1 VRHSLTTRRPE
12 PSGRRAV
19 AALDANARARTIL
32 IAGVVH
38 SVDRLNE
45 LAQIERTRL
54 RSVVSH
60 AARGTVDVVVM
71 GAASPSSVALEV
83 IGELKRDSRAAV
95 VPVLHLVPD
104 AAACGTCGAEV
115 CLPARASAAT
125 LVGVTR
131 TLLRTRRA
139 ETPDAS
145 ADRLL
150 ALGRLTGSVVH
161 DFNNL
166 LLVIAGHVELAR
178 RLMGDGHPAA
188 VRLFTVMHAVERASA
203 LNRQLLSFGRST
215 KPADVLAD
223 LDALVLQLEPTLR
236 RMLGAYVQLEVRTG
250 GGRGLVTADPTQL
263 EQLLLN
269 LVLNARDAMPGG
281 GRLTVETQEAV
292 VAAQPTEATQPVPPG
307 RYVVLAVSD
316 EGMGIDA
323 DARSHI
329 FEPFYTTKAPGAGSG
344 LGLASVHRIAQQ
356 AGGHVTLDSEPGF
369 GTTFRVHLPWAGARP
384 AIVAAGSSAPPP
396 AGRETVLVA
405 DGSDPVRDVTRE
417 LLEGLGYTVLVA
429 SNAEEALRLARE
441 RREPIDVVLADAA
454 MPGLHGGRLDQQLV
468 EARPHTRVLLMAA
481 DAASGVAKPFTQDRL
496 ARAVR
501 DALDAHRG

>member
-1 VRHSLTTRRPE
+1 V
-12 PSGRRAV
+12 
-19 AALDANARARTIL
+19 I
-32 IAGVVH
+32 
-38 SVDRLNE
+38 
-45 LAQIERTRL
+45 
-54 RSVVSH
+54 
-60 AARGTVDVVVM
+60 VM
-71 GAASPSSVALEV
+71 GTASPASVALEV
-83 IGELKRDSRAAV
+83 IGELKRDARAAR

-104 AAACGTCGAEV
+104 GAACGACGAEV
-115 CLPARASAAT
+115 CLPAGSSAAT
-125 LVGVTR
+125 LLGVMR
-131 TLLRTRRA
+131 MLLRARPP
-139 ETPDAS
+139 ETADSS

-150 ALGRLTGSVVH
+150 ALGRLAGSVVH

-178 RLMGDGHPAA
+178 RLMGEGHPAA
-188 VRLFTVMHAVERASA
+188 VRLFTVLHAVERASA

-215 KPADVLAD
+215 KPQEVLAD

-236 RMLGAYVQLEVRTG
+236 RLLGAYVQLEVRTG
-250 GGRGLVTADPTQL
+250 GGRGLVTTDPTQL

-281 GRLTVETQEAV
+281 GRLTIETQDAV
-292 VAAQPTEATQPVPPG
+292 VTTQPTEPAQPVPPG

-329 FEPFYTTKAPGAGSG
+329 FEPFFTTKAPGAGSG

-369 GTTFRVHLPWAGARP
+369 GTTFRVYLPWAGARP
-384 AIVAAGSSAPPP
+384 AVVAAGSNLPPP
-396 AGRETVLVA
+396 SGRETVLVA
-405 DGSDPVRDVTRE
+405 EGSEPVREVTRE

-429 SNAEEALRLARE
+429 ANAEEALRLARE

-454 MPGLHGGRLDQQLV
+454 MPGLRGGRLDAQLV
-468 EARPHTRVLLMAA
+468 EARPRARVLLMAA

-501 DALDAHRG
+501 DALDTGRG

>member
-1 VRHSLTTRRPE
+1 MRPSLTTRRPE
-12 PSGRRAV
+12 PAGRRAV
-19 AALDANARARTIL
+19 AVQDARERSHTLL

-38 SVDRLNE
+38 SVDRLHE
-45 LAQIERTRL
+45 LAQIERARL
-54 RSVVSH
+54 RGVVSH
-60 AARGTVDVVVM
+60 AARGTIDVIVI
-71 GAASPSSVALEV
+71 GAASPAAVALEV
-83 IGELKRDSRAAV
+83 IGELKRHPRAAS

-104 AAACGTCGAEV
+104 GAACGACGAEV
-115 CLPARASAAT
+115 CLPANSSAAT
-125 LVGVTR
+125 VLGVTR
-131 TLLRTRRA
+131 LLLRARRS
-139 ETPDAS
+139 ETVDAS

-150 ALGRLTGSVVH
+150 SLGRLAGSVVH

-203 LNRQLLSFGRST
+203 LNRQLLSFGRASQE
-215 KPADVLAD
+215 PAVLAD

-236 RMLGAYVQLEVRTG
+236 RLLGAYVQLEVRTG
-250 GGRGLVTADPTQL
+250 GGRGLVNADPTQL

-292 VAAQPTEATQPVPPG
+292 VTAEPAQQVPPG

-323 DARSHI
+323 DARAHI
-329 FEPFYTTKAPGAGSG
+329 FEPFFTTKAPGAGSG

-356 AGGHVTLDSEPGF
+356 AGGHVALDSEPGL
-369 GTTFRVHLPWAGARP
+369 GTTFRVYLPWAGARP
-384 AIVAAGSSAPPP
+384 VAMTSGPAAPAPS
-396 AGRETVLVA
+396 GLETVLVA
-405 DGSDPVRDVTRE
+405 EGSEPVREVTRE
-417 LLEGLGYTVLVA
+417 LLEGLGYTVLA
-429 SNAEEALRLARE
+429 AANAEEALRLARE
-441 RREPIDVVLADAA
+441 RQEPIDVVLADAA
-454 MPGLHGGRLDQQLV
+454 MPGLRGGRLDEQLV
-468 EARPHTRVLLMAA
+468 AARPRTRVLLMAA
-481 DAASGVAKPFTQDRL
+481 DAESGVAKPFTEDRL

-501 DALDAHRG
+501 DALDAGRG